1 MSLNDFLA
9 ELKEQAIYMEADDD
23 KKKKKEDKKE
33 DTPPPAG
40 DGGDPLQSDT
50 DDNAD
55 DAPEDLGAGDPDAD
69 GDGTDDEPD
78 DLSGGDD
85 PADDEPGDDDEEAPE
100 EPDMDADDEDD
111 PLDDD
116 EGGDDEPDDL
126 GADDSPE
133 EPDMDSE
140 DDLDAGDDTDEPDD
154 LGDGGDTD
162 EPDDLGGDDTPDAG
176 DGGDGGDMGS
186 GDGGSG
192 NPDDIKGLENEIFAD
207 LSDEQKAIRT
217 KELKD
222 RFVELYNL
230 TLAFK
235 EKVDYV
241 KKTSDNIQVITRV
254 SKTLDKLSDMI
265 AHYIHKT
272 FNTKSY
278 IENKSD
284 FYYCLWV
291 LDRINE
297 LMGTLTPKEPIKK

>member
-9 ELKEQAIYMEADDD
+9 ELKEQAVYMEADDD
-23 KKKKKEDKKE
+23 KKKKKDDKKEEDKKE
-33 DTPPPAG
+33 DTPPPVEG
-40 DGGDPLQSDT
+40 GGDPLQSDT

-100 EPDMDADDEDD
+100 EPDMDADDEGDDTGEDD
-111 PLDDD
+111 PLDD
-116 EGGDDEPDDL
+116 EGGD
-126 GADDSPE
+126 
-133 EPDMDSE
+133 
-140 DDLDAGDDTDEPDD
+140 
-154 LGDGGDTD
+154 D

-176 DGGDGGDMGS
+176 GDDGDMEPDDLGDDGGDSEGGDDTPDAGDDGDMGS

-241 KKTSDNIQVITRV
+241 KKTSDNMQVITRV

-265 AHYIHKT
+265 SHYINKT